1 MSNKNKF
8 NVEEKSDNSLQ
19 FEIKEIKEENKFVQ
33 KYKIEDID
41 KFFDSINEN
50 KILGWVNK
58 LEEFKLDFRNF
69 SEVTDADILSEE
81 FKDKKASKII
91 KGDIERTKVL
101 ESIYMSSF
109 KDYLYQFIV
118 YYVNQNKILYKQGL
132 NEIAG
137 PFILLKFKLKLSFT
151 KIYSMFTC
159 FIDKFLTNYFL
170 EKEFYSLKS
179 SLSLI
184 NLLLRYHC
192 PDIFQLFENSLIC
205 PDLYAT
211 SWLLTLFS
219 NKCSLNY
226 VYYLWD
232 KLILFEDPLFIHFF
246 IVAFLNKNKNKF
258 FEIDSSGI
266 LSTLSKLGI
275 NSLDEINDI
284 IDMAIELRNN
294 TPNSFY
300 LFAKYL
306 EIFNYGSNNLKK
318 LYEEYNPSNML
329 AMPIF
334 ESEVLNINY
343 KELIG
348 CSEQDCKNFIKK
360 NKNNEKKDLCLFCK
374 NQYLKQQLFYII
386 FDLRL
391 FNSNKKEKEKENKYI
406 SSSFTGFLPK
416 TVTLTNEDFND
427 INFPKNILKEYLND
441 KEKTHFIIMTS
452 DTENFFK
459 YENEYFIR
467 KKDKRGSKVG
477 VFFKAEKEL
486 NEAKANELKKKSKEK
501 YLSLI
506 EYNNFKKL
514 IEEMNIEGFKN
525 VSFVYGG
532 YKNVHALAIKY
543 GIELLEHKEK
553 CILCENEK
561 KNNNKGF
568 FKFFK

>member
-1 MSNKNKF
+1 MSNKNNF
-8 NVEEKSDNSLQ
+8 NVKEKSDNSLQ

-266 LSTLSKLGI
+266 LSTLSKLCI

-452 DTENFFK
+452 ETDNFFK
-459 YENEYFIR
+459 YENEYFER

>member
-1 MSNKNKF
+1 
-8 NVEEKSDNSLQ
+8 
-19 FEIKEIKEENKFVQ
+19 
-33 KYKIEDID
+33 
-41 KFFDSINEN
+41 
-50 KILGWVNK
+50 
-58 LEEFKLDFRNF
+58 
-69 SEVTDADILSEE
+69 
-81 FKDKKASKII
+81 
-91 KGDIERTKVL
+91 
-101 ESIYMSSF
+101 
-109 KDYLYQFIV
+109 
-118 YYVNQNKILYKQGL
+118 
-132 NEIAG
+132 
-137 PFILLKFKLKLSFT
+137 
-151 KIYSMFTC
+151 
-159 FIDKFLTNYFL
+159 
-170 EKEFYSLKS
+170 
-179 SLSLI
+179 
-184 NLLLRYHC
+184 
-192 PDIFQLFENSLIC
+192 
-205 PDLYAT
+205 
-211 SWLLTLFS
+211 
-219 NKCSLNY
+219 
-226 VYYLWD
+226 
-232 KLILFEDPLFIHFF
+232 
-246 IVAFLNKNKNKF
+246 
-258 FEIDSSGI
+258 
-266 LSTLSKLGI
+266 LSKLGI

-391 FNSNKKEKEKENKYI
+391 FDSNKKEKEKENKYI